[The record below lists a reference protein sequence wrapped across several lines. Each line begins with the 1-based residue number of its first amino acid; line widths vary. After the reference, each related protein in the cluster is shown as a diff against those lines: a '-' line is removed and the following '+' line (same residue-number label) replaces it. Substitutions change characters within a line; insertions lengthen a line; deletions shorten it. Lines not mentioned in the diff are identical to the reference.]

1 MAILLEVTA
10 YLALLPNI
18 GRDED
23 AATHAFSSSYLRS
36 GHSGDELSCTATVTH
51 RSQIAFVFGRAMAQG
66 RTHRDGNRYKVDPAC
81 TSLTSEPI
89 EGEQPCWHLEAS
101 LLR

>member
-1 MAILLEVTA
+1 VTA

-36 GHSGDELSCTATVTH
+36 SHSGDELSCTATVKASLADRICFRQNLALGAQGHLQNTK
-51 RSQIAFVFGRAMAQG
+51 RRVVEKAFVTATLIAGARRSGVGA
-66 RTHRDGNRYKVDPAC
+66 R
-81 TSLTSEPI
+81 
-89 EGEQPCWHLEAS
+89 
-101 LLR
+101 